1 MNLHRDRRVSSFGFR
16 ILAGVLWLWLCL
28 GAAGAAPVEPAS
40 SPVAVP
46 PRNSLVTD
54 AAGVLT
60 SAQQA
65 ALRKKLD
72 EAQTLYGAQVA
83 VLIVPTTG
91 AEGIE
96 AYAARVFARWQL
108 GSAQDDDGILIL
120 VALQDRRM
128 RIEVGQGLEGRVTDL
143 AASRIIDTQMKP
155 HFEQA
160 DYHSGITAAVEAL
173 IERLRGDGGI
183 DERFSGDGAAVE
195 ATAIPPAD
203 DVPGGSGLTA
213 AGQVFIAVVAAL
225 LCYGS
230 YRWRAMRFVTAGL
243 MAVGLGIWIVARLVG
258 GDMGTATLMVIGGS
272 LAALFATLIVGV
284 IGFGM
289 RAGYRRSGVGFMVQW
304 LIVLGITGFVAY
316 ESEDWILV
324 AVAATLSMLFIF
336 AGSLGNGTGGSRDND
351 NDDDSSSSSSSSD
364 RSSSSSSSGV
374 GGSSSGGG
382 ASGSW

>member
-1 MNLHRDRRVSSFGFR
+1 MNHHRDRRVSAFGVR
-16 ILAGVLWLWLCL
+16 ILACVLWLWLCL

-128 RIEVGQGLEGRVTDL
+128 RIEVGQGLEGRVPDL

-160 DYHSGITAAVEAL
+160 DYHGGITAAVGAL
-173 IERLRGDGGI
+173 IERLHGDGGI

-195 ATAIPPAD
+195 ATAMPPAD